1 MRHEPPHKI
10 LDYASASFVRILVAV
25 FFFFARVLHGG
36 EFQDFQV
43 SGQQFEERVNSLKFV
58 EIYDLV
64 FNLREDL
71 R

>member
-1 MRHEPPHKI
+1 MLQHLLLESWLQSR
-10 LDYASASFVRILVAV
+10 
-25 FFFFARVLHGG
+25 FFARVLHGG